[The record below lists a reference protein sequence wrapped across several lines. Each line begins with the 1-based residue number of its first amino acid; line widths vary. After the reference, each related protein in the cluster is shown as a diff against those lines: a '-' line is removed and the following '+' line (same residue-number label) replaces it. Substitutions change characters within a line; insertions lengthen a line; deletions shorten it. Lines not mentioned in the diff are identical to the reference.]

1 VTTTYPTPFLKY
13 SKKRYSVNRDR
24 ARDSNIDAVLR
35 MNPILTPR

>member
-1 VTTTYPTPFLKY
+1 VATTYPTPFLKY
-13 SKKRYSVNRDR
+13 SKKRYSVNSDR